1 MNHDSAQKSDA
12 VERYV
17 FGEMSDDEVSAF
29 EAHVFDCQDCSKE
42 LELTASFAENA
53 RVVLGA
59 RQVEVQPEPV
69 RKRAW
74 AFWPFPW
81 TLVFPYAAAAMFGGI
96 AIYQGAVVVPEA
108 RRANEPRAL
117 TPAIIRVVRGEPPVV
132 KLDARAANF
141 LLMVDLAKP
150 DEFPR
155 YGIEFRSAAGNSTS
169 GVESAAPRSGSLYLL
184 LPADRFPDGDYD
196 MILVGRGAPDKT
208 KSDVIETY
216 RFRVRRGDA

>member
-59 RQVEVQPEPV
+59 RQVDVQPEPV

-74 AFWPFPW
+74 ALWPFSW
-81 TLVFPYAAAAMFGGI
+81 TLVPPYAAAMLFGGI
-96 AIYQGAVVVPEA
+96 AIYQTAVVVPVA
-108 RRANEPRAL
+108 RRANEPQAL
-117 TPAIIRVVRGEPPVV
+117 TAALIRVVRGEPQVV
-132 KLDARAANF
+132 KLNAGAANF
-141 LLMVDLAKP
+141 LLMVDLARP

-155 YGIEFRSAAGNSTS
+155 YGVEFRSAAGKNTT
-169 GVESAAPRSGSLYLL
+169 GFESAAPRSGSLYLL

-196 MILVGRGAPDKT
+196 MILEGRGAPGKP
-208 KSDVIETY
+208 KSEAIETY
-216 RFRVRRGDA
+216 RFRVRREDA

>member
-81 TLVFPYAAAAMFGGI
+81 TLAFPYAAAAMFGGI

-155 YGIEFRSAAGNSTS
+155 YGIEFRSAAGKRTTQFDSIAPAS
-169 GVESAAPRSGSLYLL
+169 GTLFLQ
-184 LPADRFPDGDYD
+184 LPADYFPDGDYD
-196 MILVGRGAPDKT
+196 MILEGRGAPDKT
-208 KSDVIETY
+208 KNEVIETY

>member
-59 RQVEVQPEPV
+59 RVAEVQPEPA
-69 RKRAW
+69 RQRAW
-74 AFWPFPW
+74 ALWPFPW
-81 TLVFPYAAAAMFGGI
+81 TLVPPYAAAMLFGGI
-96 AIYQGAVVVPEA
+96 AIYQGAVIVPEA
-108 RRANEPRAL
+108 RRASEPQAL

-132 KLDARAANF
+132 KLDTGAANF

-155 YGIEFRSAAGNSTS
+155 YGIEFRSAAGKGTS
-169 GVESAAPRSGSLYLL
+169 GFESAAPRSGSLYLL

-196 MILVGRGAPDKT
+196 LILEGRGAPDKR
-208 KSDVIETY
+208 KSELIETY